1 MDFPGHSLP
10 GVMVTAV
17 TEAWEVT
24 AATERTREAD
34 RGSSLTPPPFCS
46 CRKGRDVVRSLD
58 GKDESRDERMDKG
71 GRTERQM

>member
-1 MDFPGHSLP
+1 MAVDFPERTASLSPLLP

-34 RGSSLTPPPFCS
+34 RGSSLISPPFFS
-46 CRKGRDVVRSLD
+46 CGNSRNHVRNS
-58 GKDESRDERMDKG
+58 E
-71 GRTERQM
+71 

>member
-1 MDFPGHSLP
+1 MAVDFPERAASLSLLLP

-34 RGSSLTPPPFCS
+34 RGSSLISPPFFS
-46 CRKGRDVVRSLD
+46 CRNSRNHVRNS
-58 GKDESRDERMDKG
+58 E
-71 GRTERQM
+71 